1 MVDRTNTE
9 WQADLHAGGER
20 QALAL
25 EDLRGFIVSRISCAF
40 GGRVAPGSPELEAL
54 LESAERETLSQVLE
68 HPNAY
73 DGLSTFTTWVL
84 KIAVR
89 QALWELR
96 RQRSHGMDQERALPE
111 ISYEM
116 YTKLE
121 MDEFLQYLHRI
132 LKEELT
138 ENQRIAI
145 RAMIMSRVPKEE
157 VAQRLGMKRHDYFK
171 MIHDAR
177 LRLKRRFEADGWPQ
191 IAGEK

>member
-1 MVDRTNTE
+1 
-9 WQADLHAGGER
+9 
-20 QALAL
+20 
-25 EDLRGFIVSRISCAF
+25 
-40 GGRVAPGSPELEAL
+40 
-54 LESAERETLSQVLE
+54 
-68 HPNAY
+68 
-73 DGLSTFTTWVL
+73 
-84 KIAVR
+84 
-89 QALWELR
+89 
-96 RQRSHGMDQERALPE
+96 
-111 ISYEM
+111 M